1 MADSKSFDFAC
12 SELERGTTLERLEA
26 RGTVRLAL
34 KDAGLDARSVTALQM
49 SAVMTQLMPQEL
61 KNRGIENA
69 EPICRAIAS
78 ALAALPDESVPVDTP
93 ESVFQRLGGSR

>member
-1 MADSKSFDFAC
+1 MADSSAFDFAC
-12 SELERGTTLERLEA
+12 NELERGTSLQRLEA

-34 KDAGLDARSVTALQM
+34 KDAGLEARSVSALQM
-49 SAVMTQLMPQEL
+49 SAVMTQLMPKEL
-61 KNRGIENA
+61 HNRGVENA

-78 ALAALPDESVPVDTP
+78 ALASLPDDGVAVDTP